1 MRRNLLFIIFLAASS
16 LLHAQ
21 NAKIEGRVFDPANN
35 EPVPFANVIVSGTNT
50 GAITDIDG
58 NFKFTGLEPGYIRLE
73 VSSLGYEKIVTKQVL
88 VTNAKTAYLDIELE
102 QVAKEL
108 ETVDVVAS
116 RFRKKVE
123 SPLSMRSIGVAEIEK
138 NPGANRDISKVIQ
151 SFPGVASTPAFR
163 NDVIVRGGGANE
175 NSFYLDGVEIPNLN
189 HFSTQGASGGP
200 VGIINVDFVR
210 EVDFYS
216 GAFPANRGGAVSSVL
231 DFRQIDGNKE
241 EMKYRATIGASDL
254 ALTLDGPLADNASI
268 IFSVRRSYL
277 QFLFSVLEL
286 PFLPTYNDAQFKS
299 RIKLDDKNEI
309 ILIGLGALDQFK
321 LNKEA
326 NETADQRYILNYL
339 PVNEQWNYTGGI
351 VYKNYRENGYHTF
364 VLSRNHLNNAAYK
377 YQNNIEEPEN
387 LLFDLDSEEIET
399 KFRYENN
406 IRLDNL
412 KIIYG
417 GGAEYAEYYNRS
429 FNKIFQN
436 GQLLEI
442 NNESDLD
449 FINYS
454 AFGQVSRGFFA
465 GRLNL
470 SLGLR
475 FDGSSYDKEMVSP
488 FSQFSPRFSASY
500 GLNEKWFLNFNTG
513 RFYQLPAYTT
523 MGYRD
528 ENGQLANKQNGLQ
541 YYYADHL
548 VGGIEYQPNKDS
560 RLTLEAFYKGYG
572 DYPFSVQDSVAI
584 SGKSADFGVF
594 GDEEVTSTG
603 EGRAYGL
610 EFLVRHNDLWGFN
623 LISSLTLVRSEF
635 KDIEGNYDPSAW
647 DNRILYNITASRRIG
662 KNWDV
667 GFKWRFVGGAPYTPY
682 DLQTSSLVSA
692 WDRRNQPYLDYDRF
706 NEKRL
711 DGFHQL
717 DLRVDRQFFF
727 DKWSLML
734 YIDVQNV
741 YNQKAD
747 DQANYI
753 NEDEDGNVVI
763 VNPSAPPDE
772 QRYDLRKIPSD
783 GQGTV
788 LPTIGVM
795 VEF

>member
-1 MRRNLLFIIFLAASS
+1 MQRNILLIIFLALSS
-16 LLHAQ
+16 LLYGQ
-21 NAKIEGRVFDPANN
+21 NAKLEGRVFDPVNN

-58 NFKFTGLEPGYIRLE
+58 KFKFTGLEPGYIRLE
-73 VSSLGYEKIVTKQVL
+73 VSSLGYEKIITKQVL
-88 VTNAKTAYLDIELE
+88 VTNAKTINIEIPLEKKSQELE
-102 QVAKEL
+102 EFVVEVSPFKEK
-108 ETVDVVAS
+108 E
-116 RFRKKVE
+116 E
-123 SPLSMRSIGVAEIEK
+123 SPVSMRTLTVSEIEK
-138 NPGANRDISKVIQ
+138 NPGANRDISRVIQ
-151 SFPGVASTPAFR
+151 AFPGVASSVSFR
-163 NDVIVRGGGANE
+163 NDVIVRGGGPSE
-175 NSFYLDGVEIPNLN
+175 NVFYLDGVEIPNLN

-231 DFRQIDGNKE
+231 DFRQVDGNKE

-299 RIKLDDKNEI
+299 RIRLDEKNEI
-309 ILIGLGALDQFK
+309 ILIGLGALDQFE
-321 LNKEA
+321 LNKDA
-326 NETADQRYILNYL
+326 NETPDQRYILNYL
-339 PVNEQWNYTGGI
+339 PVNEQWNYTGGM
-351 VYKNYRENGYHTF
+351 VYKHYRDNGYHTF
-364 VLSRNHLNNAAYK
+364 VLSRNHLNNSAYK
-377 YQNNIEEPEN
+377 YQNNVEEPEN
-387 LLFDLDSEEIET
+387 LLFDLDSDEIET

-417 GGAEYAEYYNRS
+417 GGAEYAEYFNRS
-429 FNKIFQN
+429 FNKIFRN
-436 GQLLEI
+436 GQTLEI

-465 GRLNL
+465 ERLKL

-528 ENGQLANKQNGLQ
+528 ENGELANKQNGLE
-541 YYYADHL
+541 YYYADHV
-548 VGGIEYQPNKDS
+548 VGGIEYQPNNDS
-560 RLTLEAFYKGYG
+560 RVTLEAFYKNYG

-603 EGRAYGL
+603 EGRAYGVEL
-610 EFLVRHNDLWGFN
+610 LMRHNDLWGFN
-623 LISSLTLVRSEF
+623 LISALTLVRSEF
-635 KDIEGNYDPSAW
+635 KDINGDYVPSAW
-647 DNRILYNITASRRIG
+647 DNQILYNLTATRKIG

-667 GFKWRFVGGAPYTPY
+667 GLKWRFVGGAPYTPY

-692 WDRRNQPYLDYDRF
+692 WDRRNQPYLAYDRF

-711 DGFHQL
+711 GAFHQL
-717 DLRVDRQFFF
+717 DLRVARQFYF

-734 YIDVQNV
+734 YLDIQNV
-741 YNQKAD
+741 YNFKAD
-747 DQANYI
+747 EQDNYI
-753 NEDEDGNVVI
+753 NEDEDGDVVI
-763 VNPSAPPDE
+763 VNPSALPEE
-772 QRYDLRKIPSD
+772 QRYDLRRIPSD